1 MLNYKCP
8 KCLERLIATDEVFR
22 CSKCN
27 TQYPIANSIPN
38 LDHLQSSERLVFD
51 EMYIGQEHL
60 TESEISAAKFN
71 ASNLLHFLK
80 LKSTLNLKILE
91 IAAGRGE
98 LTVGL
103 FLSPDIQGSEL
114 YCFDHSIQSMRV
126 LVNTLE
132 TVRHQTSNKFFPSV
146 QDVNSIAFL
155 GPSFDLVV
163 GNATLHHFLDFAEV
177 VENCLTLLKP
187 GGKMLF
193 TELFLSGYLLVT
205 RIWIQVYEENYG
217 NVKLLDSN
225 FLLNGDLGYL
235 GFIIENIRI
244 RSGRKRTDLELLT
257 DKHLFIES
265 DFQKIADSN
274 EVSVAFYEYLSAISA
289 RNLMNDLLDTYMIT
303 NSEFR
308 IQSLSLWNEYVELA
322 GQSFWGL
329 NSHFKI
335 IVFTKPE
342 IVA

>member
-1 MLNYKCP
+1 
-8 KCLERLIATDEVFR
+8 
-22 CSKCN
+22 
-27 TQYPIANSIPN
+27 
-38 LDHLQSSERLVFD
+38 
-51 EMYIGQEHL
+51 MYIGQEHL

-103 FLSPDIQGSEL
+103 FLSPEIQGSEL

-132 TVRHQTSNKFFPSV
+132 TVRHQTSNKFEP
-146 QDVNSIAFL
+146 
-155 GPSFDLVV
+155 
-163 GNATLHHFLDFAEV
+163 
-177 VENCLTLLKP
+177 
-187 GGKMLF
+187 
-193 TELFLSGYLLVT
+193 FLSGYLLVT

-244 RSGRKRTDLELLT
+244 RSGRKRMDLELLT

-322 GQSFWGL
+322 GQAFWGL